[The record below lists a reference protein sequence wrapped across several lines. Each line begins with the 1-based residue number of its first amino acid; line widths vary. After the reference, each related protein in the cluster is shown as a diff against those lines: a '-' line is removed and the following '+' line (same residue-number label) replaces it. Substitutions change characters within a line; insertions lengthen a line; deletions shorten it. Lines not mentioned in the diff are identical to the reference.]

1 MEKIPVYAST
11 GAIITRL
18 NGRNYRLIPE
28 IVPQL
33 HADGVEFM
41 MYDSWSDEVREIRAF
56 LRRTGIYFPV
66 MHLDKKIGEMLSE
79 FGADGLTRAKE
90 MLARDLITA
99 REIGAE
105 KLVLH
110 LWSGAYSDL
119 HFGAMLD
126 AIEPLSEMA
135 QKAGRR
141 LTVENVTCRVAR
153 SLPRMR
159 AVYKRCPRVD
169 FTYDT
174 KMAQLHGE
182 NEMLPLPE
190 WDWLFAEKHVNHLHV
205 NDTLTE
211 NAAKGRMPVLHYGD
225 GEVRFAQFF
234 DYIRQKGFSGTA
246 TVESTSCREDG
257 SIDVERFN
265 RSLDGVRSALN
276 CRRSEGV

>member
-1 MEKIPVYAST
+1 MSNIPVYAST

-33 HADGVEFM
+33 HADGMEFM
-41 MYDSWSDEVREIRAF
+41 MYDSWNDEVKTIRAF
-56 LRRTGIYFPV
+56 LKRSGIFFPV
-66 MHLDKKIGEMLSE
+66 MHLDKRIGEMLAE
-79 FGADGLTRAKE
+79 FGADGLARAKK

-99 REIGAE
+99 KEIGAQ

-126 AIEPLSEMA
+126 AVEPFFDMA
-135 QKAGRR
+135 EAGGLA

-153 SLPRMR
+153 SLPRMK
-159 AVYKRCPRVD
+159 AVYERCPRAA

-190 WDWLFAEKHVNHLHV
+190 WNWLFADHRVLHLHV
-205 NDTLTE
+205 NDTVAD
-211 NAAKGRMPVLHYGD
+211 NATNGRMPVLHFGD
-225 GEVRFAQFF
+225 GEVKFGDFF
-234 DYIRQKGFSGTA
+234 NYLRRTGFDGTA

-257 SIDVERFN
+257 SIDTARLN
-265 RSLDGVRSALN
+265 RSLDEVRSALN
-276 CRRSEGV
+276 RQ